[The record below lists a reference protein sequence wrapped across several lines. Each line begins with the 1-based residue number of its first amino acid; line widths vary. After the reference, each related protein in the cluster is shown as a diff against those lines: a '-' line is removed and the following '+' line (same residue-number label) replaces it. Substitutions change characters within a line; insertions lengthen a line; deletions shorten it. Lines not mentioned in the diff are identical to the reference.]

1 MSTGRTKGER
11 PHRSEGIR
19 LFGGDDLE
27 RFRHL
32 CYELLQYSTKGL
44 LRKDFLPKVSERI
57 KEHSGCDATE
67 LWAKEGPDKHFRCSV
82 TGSKKMPFGFILV
95 PCALG
100 EETSPPPDDAR
111 ELGIERL
118 CCDVI
123 NGEVDD
129 LRPHVTEGGSFWTGD
144 TPSATDDESTERTS
158 SHRTLHL
165 PAPYK
170 DIAIIPIRLDEECIG
185 LLVLRSR
192 KKNFFSVDDIR
203 FYEDISAVFGVALSH
218 QYAQIELRERIKE
231 ITCLY
236 GIARVVAKPEASFDE
251 IIQGIVGL
259 LPPAW
264 LYPEITCARVELNGR
279 SYVTQRFRKSRY
291 RQVSDIVVGNE
302 KIGFVEVSYLEKRL
316 TLDEGPFLAEE
327 RSLIDSVAREVSIFY
342 ERARAEEE
350 RASLQGQL
358 RHADRLATI
367 GQLAAGV
374 AHELN
379 EPLAN
384 ILGFAQLAKKSPDLP
399 AQVVQDLKNI
409 ESASLN
415 AREIIKKLMTFARQ
429 FPPQKTL
436 VNLNDVIDDGL
447 YFFEARCVKA
457 GIQLVRRLAAD
468 LPKITVDPGQINQV
482 LVNLV
487 VNAIHAMPEGGTLTV
502 ETWAT
507 KEDVRLRVEDTGAGM
522 AEEVSDKIFLPFFT
536 TKDIDEGT
544 GLGLAVVHGIVTSH
558 GGRIVVETKPGK
570 GTHFVI
576 YLPLTKPRKAGEK
589 QV

>member
-1 MSTGRTKGER
+1 
-11 PHRSEGIR
+11 
-19 LFGGDDLE
+19 
-27 RFRHL
+27 
-32 CYELLQYSTKGL
+32 

-67 LWAKEGPDKHFRCSV
+67 LWVKEGPEKHFRCSV

-100 EETSPPPDDAR
+100 EETALPPDDAS
-111 ELGIERL
+111 ELGIERV
-118 CCDVI
+118 CCGVI
-123 NGEVDD
+123 KGAVDD
-129 LRPHVTEGGSFWTGD
+129 LRPHVTERSSFWIGD
-144 TPSATDDESTERTS
+144 TSKALDVENSVERPSPSRS
-158 SHRTLHL
+158 LHL
-165 PAPYK
+165 PGPYK
-170 DIAIIPIRLDEECIG
+170 DIAIIAIRLDEACIG
-185 LLVLRSR
+185 LLQLKSR
-192 KKNFFSVDDIR
+192 MKNFFSVHDIR
-203 FYEDISAVFGVALSH
+203 FYEDISTVLGVALSH

-236 GIARVVAKPEASFDE
+236 GIARVVAQPEASFDE
-251 IIQGIVGL
+251 IIQGIVEL

-264 LYPEITCARVELNGR
+264 LYPEITCARIQLNGQ
-279 SYVTQRFRKSRY
+279 SYVTQGFRESRC
-291 RQVSDIVVGNE
+291 RQVSDIVVNNE
-302 KIGFVEVSYLEKRL
+302 KVGFVEVVYLEKRL

-327 RSLIDSVAREVSIFY
+327 RSLIDSVAREVAIFY
-342 ERARAEEE
+342 ERAKAEDEK
-350 RASLQGQL
+350 ASLEDQL

-379 EPLAN
+379 EPLGN

-399 AQVVQDLKNI
+399 PQVAQDLKNI
-409 ESASLN
+409 ESASLT

-429 FPPQKTL
+429 LPPKRML
-436 VNLNDVIDDGL
+436 VNLNDVVNDGL

-457 GIQLVRRLAAD
+457 GVQLVRRLAAD
-468 LPKITVDPGQINQV
+468 LTKITVDPGQINQV

-487 VNAIHAMPEGGTLTV
+487 VNAIQAMPQGGTLTV

-507 KEDVRLRVEDTGAGM
+507 DEDVCLRGEDTGAGM
-522 AEEVSDKIFLPFFT
+522 TEEVTDKIFLPFFT

-558 GGRIVVETKPGK
+558 GGKIVIKTEPGE
-570 GTHFVI
+570 GTQFQIH
-576 YLPLTKPRKAGEK
+576 LPLTRPRRAGEK
-589 QV
+589 